1 MRDMKMQQGGM
12 TAIGF
17 IIVLLLIA
25 FFTLIVLKLMPI
37 YYEDFKINT
46 ALKSLKEEEG
56 ISQKTDAEIQ
66 TIIMRR
72 FRIDNIQRIAL
83 DDIEINRDRN
93 GIMIDIDYEI
103 RDPFIANVDVVVYF
117 KDKIE
122 IPAH

>member
-1 MRDMKMQQGGM
+1 MKDMKMQQGGM

-17 IIVLLLIA
+17 IGVLLMIA

-37 YYEDFKINT
+37 YYENFKINS
-46 ALKSLKEEEG
+46 ALKSLKDEEG
-56 ISQKTDAEIQ
+56 ISEKTNGEIQ
-66 TIIMRR
+66 NIIMRR

-83 DDIEINRDRN
+83 DDMEINRDRN
-93 GIMIDIDYEI
+93 GIAIDIDYEI
-103 RDPFIANVDVVVYF
+103 RDPFFANVDVVVYF